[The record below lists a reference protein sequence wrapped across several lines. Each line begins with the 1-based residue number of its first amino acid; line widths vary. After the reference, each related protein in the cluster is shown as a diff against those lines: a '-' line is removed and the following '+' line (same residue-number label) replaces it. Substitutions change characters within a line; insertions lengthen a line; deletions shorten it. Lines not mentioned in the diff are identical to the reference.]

1 MKSSAL
7 RYVPDTAG
15 TLEAVQALAADD
27 WNPFADG
34 DLPQPVL
41 IRLRQA
47 PDGRLVCT
55 GLIIG
60 AYADKEISGRELRRI
75 SLPDLL
81 ELVDAETAARTKSQG
96 WKAYID
102 RPRAAPMSLDTS
114 YRPPSKRPAAGWQR
128 EHFEQVAQA
137 YRANLV
143 MHPFAP
149 LKALARQLG
158 TTEPTARRW
167 VLRARDMGFLGRPAP
182 GKAGAGDP
190 IDEDELELEEAWE
203 FTVEPKAPTK
213 NPARKALA
221 TKGETS

>member
-1 MKSSAL
+1 VETSPL
-7 RYVPDTAG
+7 RYVPDTN
-15 TLEAVQALAADD
+15 LEAVQALAADE
-27 WNPFADG
+27 WNKFADG

-60 AYADKEISGRELRRI
+60 AVEEKEISGRDLRRI
-75 SLPDLL
+75 SLPDVL

-102 RPRAAPMSLDTS
+102 RPRAAPISTDTS
-114 YRPPSKRPAAGWQR
+114 YSPPTLRPAAGWPR
-128 EHFEQVAQA
+128 EHFEQVARA

-167 VLRARDMGFLGRPAP
+167 VLRARDMGFLGRPLP
-182 GKAGAGDP
+182 GKAGGIIA
-190 IDEDELELEEAWE
+190 DEEETQVFEIHRDA
-203 FTVEPKAPTK
+203 VEAAVAQAPKRE
-213 NPARKALA
+213 RKSRPV
-221 TKGETS
+221 KGGRR